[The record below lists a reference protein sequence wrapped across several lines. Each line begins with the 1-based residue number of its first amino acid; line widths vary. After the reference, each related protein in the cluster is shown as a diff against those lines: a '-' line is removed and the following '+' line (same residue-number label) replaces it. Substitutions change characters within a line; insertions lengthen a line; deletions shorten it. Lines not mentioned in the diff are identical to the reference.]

1 MTWIAIAIGA
11 AFALNIGASGTAAAM
26 GAAYGGRAITKQKAQ
41 LLAGLFALLGSVVGG
56 GAVVV
61 RIGHGIV
68 PDGSITVTGAIVV
81 LAAACA
87 TLALANYIRIPLS
100 TSEVTVGAVV
110 GLGLAVGTFSVPTV
124 LFIVSAWIVFPLL
137 VGGLSW
143 LCGRYI
149 HNPLNRWFQRSKA
162 RRWGSRLLAF
172 GLVGG
177 GCFEAFAAG
186 TNNVA
191 NALGPL
197 VGAGILDT
205 HVGLWLGGLAVG
217 VGAASIGGRVLET
230 NGRLTRLTLL
240 GGAFVSLIAGSL
252 TLIASMFGI
261 PVPLTQGTTAAIAGL
276 GAGSGG
282 TRSIDMTLVKRI
294 GTVWV
299 TSPVTSLMFAYI
311 AMLIPSTRTP
321 GIELPV
327 ILLIGGVTT
336 AFLFRQAKMGQ
347 LHGQN
352 KPAADAHT
360 SRGTAA

>member
-1 MTWIAIAIGA
+1 MTWIAMSIGV

-26 GAAYGGRAITKQKAQ
+26 GAAYGGKAVTRRKAQ
-41 LLAGLFALLGSVVGG
+41 WLAGLFALLGSVVGG

-61 RIGHGIV
+61 RIGNGIV
-68 PDGSITVTGAIVV
+68 PEGMITVTGAIVI
-81 LAAACA
+81 LASACM
-87 TLALANYIRIPLS
+87 TLALANYMRIPLS

-110 GLGLAVGTFSVPTV
+110 GLGLAIGTLSVPTV

-143 LCGRYI
+143 LCGRFI

-162 RRWGSRLLAF
+162 HRWGARLLAF

-197 VGAGILDT
+197 VGAGIIDMHT
-205 HVGLWLGGLAVG
+205 GLWLGGLAVG

-252 TLIASMFGI
+252 TIIASMFGI

-282 TRSIDMTLVKRI
+282 TRSLDMTLVKRI
-294 GTVWV
+294 GVVWV

-311 AMLIPSTRTP
+311 AMLNATTRTP

-327 ILLIGGVTT
+327 IVLIGGATT

-347 LHGQN
+347 LHQA
-352 KPAADAHT
+352 KATADTQT
-360 SRGTAA
+360 SRETAA